1 MNINIE
7 QWRAD
12 TGLFNLNYKGIIS
25 KNCSYMNTVNY
36 KIITVLFM
44 LLLTRRDIEF
54 NPGPLPKKSQAIFD
68 FVTGMLIVSQD
79 TINYRF

>member
-7 QWRAD
+7 QWHAD
-12 TGLFNLNYKGIIS
+12 TDLFNLNYKGIIS

-44 LLLTRRDIEF
+44 LLLTRRDIEL
-54 NPGPLPKKSQAIFD
+54 NPGPLPKKSPAIFD
-68 FVTGMLIVSQD
+68 FVTGMLIVSQH
-79 TINYRF
+79 TINYHF